1 MKAIIIFNAVI
12 SILFTLCYAYQF
24 FYLFVGLLKG
34 EQKFKAVREHKF
46 AAVISARNERD
57 VIGQLISSIK
67 SQNYPRHILYQPEL
81 C

>member
-46 AAVISARNERD
+46 AAVISARMKET
-57 VIGQLISSIK
+57 
-67 SQNYPRHILYQPEL
+67 
-81 C
+81 